1 MVCNLQQILTPV
13 NVFCATVRHLE
24 QRLVMNTFMEPDILW
39 LTTVNV
45 LLGVAI
51 VGCALVIALHVAR
64 EIIIRRKARK
74 REAQIPADYLWGL
87 KNLGVT
93 LPDGGEKIDEMNEE
107 LNC

>member
-1 MVCNLQQILTPV
+1 
-13 NVFCATVRHLE
+13 
-24 QRLVMNTFMEPDILW
+24 MNTLIEPNTLW
-39 LTTVNV
+39 LTTINA

-51 VGCALVIALHVAR
+51 VGCALVIALHIAR
-64 EIIIRRKARK
+64 DIRIHRKARK
-74 REAQIPADYLWGL
+74 EEAQIPADYLWGL